1 MRLFMFIN
9 CEASTSVQQLK
20 RNPSIRVI
28 KIVLTHSS
36 AKEGPGGMLAYSFFP
51 SLNVS
56 LCSNTQALTQGCPVD
71 CNGSG

>member
-36 AKEGPGGMLAYSFFP
+36 AKEGLGGMLAYSFFP
-51 SLNVS
+51 SLNDG
-56 LCSNTQALTQGCPVD
+56 L
-71 CNGSG
+71 